1 MIENFTNFEKGMRES
16 LSDFELPFDSKQWEE
31 LEMRLEG
38 KSASSLNT
46 MSAAVVSALIF
57 ISGITYIIV
66 SSSSDDSVQGV
77 TEVVQGDFD
86 SSQNTLEFNDDSD
99 ESIMTFEEGFNNAE
113 DEGTLLVEDSNQ
125 NSSNTN
131 DKNLNDKDN
140 NLNQRKTDSYKT
152 DLKEEEASKEEIA
165 QIEEDGNKESKV
177 ITEILNLA
185 PFITS
190 SAVEICAGEKIE
202 FKAENISDT
211 ARFLWNFGNADFS
224 TETNPIRTFNEPGEY
239 NVTLILSKSTEKIES
254 RIIVLPKPD
263 AKFAW
268 NEQTKGQVKLSNLSE
283 KAAASHWQIDNEF
296 TSTDI
301 NPTFEYSEAG
311 KKLVTLKVK
320 NEFGCT
326 DSSFRYIQLDEPV
339 EVTAPNAITQAE
351 NFLPSLSDPNYGQ
364 LMFTIHNMKGQ
375 LIYES
380 ENGQPWKGTMPD
392 GSYAAPDS
400 EFVWLVL
407 VKNESGKEIY
417 SDSGKVKILP

>member
-1 MIENFTNFEKGMRES
+1 MIENFTNFEKGMKES

-38 KSASSLNT
+38 KSAGSLNT
-46 MSAAVVSALIF
+46 MTAAVVSALIF
-57 ISGITYIIV
+57 ISGITYIVV
-66 SSSSDDSVQGV
+66 SSSSDDSGQGFA
-77 TEVVQGDFD
+77 EVVQGDFD
-86 SSQNTLEFNDDSD
+86 SSQNTLEFNDVSD
-99 ESIMTFEEGFNNAE
+99 ESIMTFEEEFNNAE
-113 DEGTLLVEDSNQ
+113 DEGTLLVEDFNQ
-125 NSSNTN
+125 NSSNAN
-131 DKNLNDKDN
+131 DKNLNDN

-152 DLKEEEASKEEIA
+152 DVKKEEASKEEIVE
-165 QIEEDGNKESKV
+165 IEKDKESKV
-177 ITEILNLA
+177 IREIVNLA

-202 FKAENISDT
+202 FKAENISDA

-311 KKLVTLKVK
+311 KKLVTLKVE

-339 EVTAPNAITQAE
+339 EVMAPNAITQSE
-351 NFLPSLSDPNYGQ
+351 NFMPSLSDPNYGQ

-400 EFVWLVL
+400 EFAWLVL
-407 VKNESGKEIY
+407 VKNKSGKEIY